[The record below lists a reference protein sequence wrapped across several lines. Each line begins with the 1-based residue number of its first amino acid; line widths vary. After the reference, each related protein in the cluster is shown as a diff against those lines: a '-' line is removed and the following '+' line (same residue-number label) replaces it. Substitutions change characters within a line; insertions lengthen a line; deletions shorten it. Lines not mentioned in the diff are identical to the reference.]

1 MNTLSILLYLADI
14 FHSLISIAA
23 VFFSVALI
31 GLIVLLVIRG
41 VSIADSTLQEVDNK
55 KSILNFLV
63 VTLVT
68 GFLLV
73 FVPSKDT
80 VYLIAASE
88 IGEDV
93 IESPVTQ
100 RLATKIEMYL
110 DNVLEIEEK

>member
-14 FHSLISIAA
+14 FSSLTDIAG
-23 VFFSVALI
+23 VLFSVALI
-31 GLIVLLVIRG
+31 GLIILLVVRG
-41 VSIADSTLQEVDNK
+41 VSIADSTLAEVDNK
-55 KSILNFLV
+55 KSTLNFLV
-63 VTLVT
+63 ITLVT

-80 VYLIAASE
+80 MYLIAASE

-110 DNVLEIEEK
+110 DNVLKIEEK

>member
-55 KSILNFLV
+55 KSILV